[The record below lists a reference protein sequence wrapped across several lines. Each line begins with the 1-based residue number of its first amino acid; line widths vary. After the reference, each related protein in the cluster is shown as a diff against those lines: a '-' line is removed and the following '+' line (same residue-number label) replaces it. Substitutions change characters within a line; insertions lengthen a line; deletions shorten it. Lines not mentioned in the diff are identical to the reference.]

1 MASFFVKDPDSVL
14 DYQENWATWLGTDTI
29 TTSTWTVPTGIT
41 KDSDTNTTTT
51 TTIWLSGGTAE
62 QAYSLVNRIVT
73 TDGRTSERAIVV
85 YVKERVGD
93 FTYRGDLSTNRDKVR
108 FYVNDTTESDGP
120 KPGSG
125 NFTDEE
131 IDGLVTAE
139 GSWQRAVAAIFEVLA
154 GTYAQL
160 VDITVGPR
168 RESLS
173 QTAGAYQSLAQMW
186 RQRHGGG
193 TSAGSRFATRVDGYS
208 DDVAADE
215 T

>member
-14 DYQENWATWLGTDTI
+14 DYQENWATWLGSDTI
-29 TTSTWTVPTGIT
+29 SASTWTVPTGIT

-51 TTIWLSGGTAE
+51 TTIWLSGGTAGE
-62 QAYSLVNRIVT
+62 AYTLTNRIVT
-73 TDGRTSERAIVV
+73 AGGRTSDRSIVV

-93 FTYRGDLSTNRDKVR
+93 FTYRGDLSTTRDQVR
-108 FYVNDTTESDGP
+108 FYVDDTVEASGP
-120 KPGSG
+120 KPDGG

-131 IDGLVTAE
+131 IDGLVTLE
-139 GSWQRAVAAIFEVLA
+139 GSWQRAVAAIFETLA
-154 GTYAQL
+154 GAYADL
-160 VDITVGPR
+160 VDITAGPR

-186 RQRHGGG
+186 RRQHGGG
-193 TSAGSRFATRVDGYS
+193 TAAGSRFVTRVNGYS